1 MNERPFIVAG
11 SGPCAAAGHP
21 MSNTFQKKV
30 KPLFF
35 KCTQVENTIA
45 GTVTGPD
52 DEDKY
57 SQIMDD
63 VPTWSLGTGISL
75 PADDDAEVDDV

>member
-1 MNERPFIVAG
+1 M
-11 SGPCAAAGHP
+11 
-21 MSNTFQKKV
+21 
-30 KPLFF
+30 FF